1 MARYARGFLNRGYYG
16 RYDKAMGTGV
26 LERYKNQDRGRERE
40 REREKE
46 RERER
51 EKKGFNAWMKE
62 IRLSR
67 RK

>member
-26 LERYKNQDRGRERE
+26 LERYKNQDRERE
-40 REREKE
+40 R
-46 RERER
+46 
-51 EKKGFNAWMKE
+51 KGFNAWKKE